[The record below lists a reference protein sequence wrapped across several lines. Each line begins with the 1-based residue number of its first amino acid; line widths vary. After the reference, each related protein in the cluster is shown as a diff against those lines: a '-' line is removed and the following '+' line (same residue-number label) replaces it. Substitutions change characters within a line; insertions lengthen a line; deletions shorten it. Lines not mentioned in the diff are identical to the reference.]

1 MLRGRIA
8 GTGSALPERTVTNE
22 QLSERLPTSD
32 EWIRSRT
39 GIRERH
45 ILEEG
50 RVTSDLA
57 AEAGKAALRAAGRSP
72 SEVDCIICCTVTPD
86 MPMPATAVAVQQ
98 KLGAHCPAFDLSA
111 ACAGFVY
118 GLSVGDAFIRARAFR
133 TVLIIGVEV
142 FSRFVDWNDR
152 NTCVLFGDG
161 AGAVLLVPSETDQG
175 ILTTH
180 LFADGEQAHLLAI
193 PGGGT
198 AHPPSPESLEKGLH
212 TVQMSGKAVFTH
224 AVKNLTRASEIA
236 LEANGVRAEDI
247 ALVVAHQANQRILEG
262 VAERTGIPMEK
273 FFLNIQKYGN
283 TSSASIPIALDE
295 AVGQERLSTGQLV
308 LFSALGSGFVWGSA
322 LLRW

>member
-1 MLRGRIA
+1 MLRGRVA
-8 GTGSALPERTVTNE
+8 GTGRALPQRTVTNE
-22 QLSERLPTSD
+22 EISKRLPTSD

-45 ILEEG
+45 ILEDG
-50 RVTSDLA
+50 QVTSDLA
-57 AEAGKAALRAAGRSP
+57 AEAGRAALQAAGCSA
-72 SEVDCIICCTVTPD
+72 SGLDCIICCTVTPD

-98 KLGAHCPAFDLSA
+98 KIGACCPAFDLSA

-118 GLSVGDAFIRARAFR
+118 GLTVGHAFIRARTFR
-133 TVLIIGVEV
+133 KVLVIGVEV
-142 FSRFVDWNDR
+142 FSRFLDWNDR

-161 AGAVLLVPSETDQG
+161 AGAVVLVPSETDQG
-175 ILTTH
+175 ILSTH
-180 LFADGEQAHLLAI
+180 LFADGEQADLLSI

-198 AHPPSPESLEKGLH
+198 AHPPSQEMLEKRLH
-212 TVQMSGKAVFTH
+212 TMQMSGKAVFTH
-224 AVKNLTRASEIA
+224 AVKNLARASEIA
-236 LEANGVRAEDI
+236 LESNGLGSAAVD
-247 ALVVAHQANQRILEG
+247 LVISHQANQRILEA

-295 AVGQERLSTGQLV
+295 VVRQERLKEGELI